1 MALPLLH
8 TNVLLRHFTGD
19 HEVQSPRASALIK
32 RIGDGELQVQIS
44 NQVIFEAAFTLQKVY
59 RVPKERIVEALK
71 EVLDL
76 DGLVLNGKDRW
87 PPVFDLFT
95 SSPRLSFEDC
105 YLSCDLHATL
115 RIERDPDLGSRI
127 RSCCGHHA
135 HRAVVTEQE
144 HPHGRRTPDPPSSP
158 RRSSPDGRLVARAA
172 TAARTPQIRA
182 RRSATPSIAAVM
194 PAP

>member
-1 MALPLLH
+1 MALPLLD

-32 RIGDGELQVQIS
+32 RIGDGELQAQIS

-59 RVPKERIVEALK
+59 RVPRERIVEALK

-95 SSPRLSFEDC
+95 SSPRLSFVDC
-105 YLSCDLHATL
+105 YHVVYMQRYELNEILTWDREFDRVAGIT
-115 RIERDPDLGSRI
+115 RIEP
-127 RSCCGHHA
+127 
-135 HRAVVTEQE
+135 
-144 HPHGRRTPDPPSSP
+144 
-158 RRSSPDGRLVARAA
+158 
-172 TAARTPQIRA
+172 
-182 RRSATPSIAAVM
+182 
-194 PAP
+194 